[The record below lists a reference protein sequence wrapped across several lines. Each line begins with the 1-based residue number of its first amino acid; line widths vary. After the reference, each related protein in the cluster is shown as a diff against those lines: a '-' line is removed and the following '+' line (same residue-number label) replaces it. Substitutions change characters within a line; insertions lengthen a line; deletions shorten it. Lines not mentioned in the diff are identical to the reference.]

1 MTSYLLLSSVLS
13 MEIMNGLFCWCH
25 HSIDYYKQ
33 AGDELVTLTTAAATA
48 DRHPELH
55 KQSIEGSQLH

>member
-1 MTSYLLLSSVLS
+1 
-13 MEIMNGLFCWCH
+13 MEIMNGLLCWCH
-25 HSIDYYKQ
+25 HSIDYYTQ
-33 AGDELVTLTTAAATA
+33 AGDELVTLTTAAAA